1 VILDLTVIGL
11 GIALSPV
18 SLTPF
23 LLILTSKRGVRNG
36 AAFMLGWLV
45 SLAAVVAVT
54 LAVTQD
60 TPPKPSSAPSVAAL
74 VIKLVIGL
82 ALIFFGVRQ
91 RRRMGRPKPPK
102 KTPRWETGIDNM
114 SMLFAFALAPV
125 TQAWGMIAA
134 GVTVIVNADLGSWQD
149 DLALILFCLVASS
162 VVITLELFAT
172 FRRERAEAFT
182 KAIRAWIEGHLDQ
195 VIVVLFLGLG
205 LYLVAS
211 STYYL
216 ATS

>member
-1 VILDLTVIGL
+1 VTLDLIVIGL

-45 SLAAVVAVT
+45 SIAVVVAVT
-54 LAVTQD
+54 LTVTQGD
-60 TPPKPSSAPSVAAL
+60 PPKSNSAPSVTAL
-74 VIKLVIGL
+74 VVKLLIGL
-82 ALIFFGVRQ
+82 ALIVYGVR
-91 RRRMGRPKPPK
+91 RRPRMGRPKPPK
-102 KTPRWETGIDNM
+102 KTPRWEAGIDNM
-114 SMLFAFALAPV
+114 SMWFAFALAPL

-134 GVTVIVNADLGSWQD
+134 GVTVIVNANLSSWQD

-162 VVITLELFAT
+162 VVISLELFAT
-172 FRRERAEAFT
+172 FRPERAQALT
-182 KAIRAWIEGHLDQ
+182 KAIRSWIEDHADQ
-195 VIVVLFLGLG
+195 VVVVLFLGIG

-211 STYYL
+211 SIYHL
-216 ATS
+216 ASS